1 MYFKRVGLKNICVFC
16 ASKDGNNETLRV
28 LAQELGEKIA
38 LNGLGLVY
46 GGAQIGLMGLVADA
60 TLASAGE
67 VIGVIPETLA
77 DREVAHPDI
86 TSLIVTRDM
95 HERKKK
101 MYELAD
107 GFIALPGGM
116 GTLEEIFEAA
126 TWTKLGM
133 HLNSR
138 YKPVVLLDDGKF
150 WKGMTE
156 FLDLQVSEG
165 FVSQDSRDIVA
176 SASSVDEAIRLVVNL
191 SLIHI

>member
-46 GGAQIGLMGLVADA
+46 GGAQIGLMGLVANA

-176 SASSVDEAIRLVVNL
+176 SASSVDEAIRLVVNRT
-191 SLIHI
+191 

>member
-95 HERKKK
+95 HERKKR

-176 SASSVDEAIRLVVNL
+176 STSSVDEAIRLVVNRT
-191 SLIHI
+191 

>member
-28 LAQELGEKIA
+28 LARELGEKIA

-60 TLASAGE
+60 TLESAGE

-165 FVSQDSRDIVA
+165 FISKDSRDIVA
-176 SASSVDEAIRLVVNL
+176 SASSVDEAIQLVVKRT
-191 SLIHI
+191 

>member
-38 LNGLGLVY
+38 RNGLGLVY

-95 HERKKK
+95 HERKKR

-176 SASSVDEAIRLVVNL
+176 SASSVDEAIRLVVNRT
-191 SLIHI
+191 

>member
-38 LNGLGLVY
+38 RNGLGLVY

-95 HERKKK
+95 HERKKR

-176 SASSVDEAIRLVVNL
+176 SASSVDEAIQLVVKRT
-191 SLIHI
+191 

>member
-16 ASKDGNNETLRV
+16 ASKDGNNETVRV

-95 HERKKK
+95 HERKKR

-176 SASSVDEAIRLVVNL
+176 SASSVDEAIRLVVNRT
-191 SLIHI
+191 

>member
-16 ASKDGNNETLRV
+16 ASKDGNNETVRV

-176 SASSVDEAIRLVVNL
+176 SASSVDEAIQLVVKRT
-191 SLIHI
+191 

>member
-95 HERKKK
+95 HERKKR

-133 HLNSR
+133 HLNSS

-165 FVSQDSRDIVA
+165 FVSQDSRDIVV
-176 SASSVDEAIRLVVNL
+176 SASSVDEAIRLVVNGT
-191 SLIHI
+191 

>member
-38 LNGLGLVY
+38 RNGLGLVY
-46 GGAQIGLMGLVADA
+46 GGAQIGLMGLVANA

-165 FVSQDSRDIVA
+165 FISKDSRDIVA
-176 SASSVDEAIRLVVNL
+176 SASSVDEAIQLVFKRT
-191 SLIHI
+191 

>member
-95 HERKKK
+95 HERKKR

-165 FVSQDSRDIVA
+165 FVSQDSRDIVV
-176 SASSVDEAIRLVVNL
+176 SASSVDEAIRLVVNGT
-191 SLIHI
+191 

>member
-95 HERKKK
+95 HERKKR

-150 WKGMTE
+150 WKSMTE

-176 SASSVDEAIRLVVNL
+176 SASSVDEAIRLVVNRT
-191 SLIHI
+191 

>member
-86 TSLIVTRDM
+86 TSLIVSRDM
-95 HERKKK
+95 HERKKR

-176 SASSVDEAIRLVVNL
+176 SASSVDEAIRLVVNRT
-191 SLIHI
+191 

>member
-95 HERKKK
+95 HERKKRI
-101 MYELAD
+101 YELAD

-176 SASSVDEAIRLVVNL
+176 SASSVDEAIRLVVNRT
-191 SLIHI
+191 

>member
-38 LNGLGLVY
+38 RNGLGLVY

-165 FVSQDSRDIVA
+165 FISKDSRDIVA
-176 SASSVDEAIRLVVNL
+176 SASSVDEAIRLVVNRT
-191 SLIHI
+191 

>member
-28 LAQELGEKIA
+28 LARELGEKIA

-46 GGAQIGLMGLVADA
+46 GGAQIGLMGLVANA

-176 SASSVDEAIRLVVNL
+176 SASSVDEAIRLVVNRT
-191 SLIHI
+191 

>member
-38 LNGLGLVY
+38 RNGLGLVY

-176 SASSVDEAIRLVVNL
+176 SASSVDEAIQLVVKRT
-191 SLIHI
+191 

>member
-28 LAQELGEKIA
+28 IAQELGEKIA

-95 HERKKK
+95 HERKKR

-176 SASSVDEAIRLVVNL
+176 SASSVDEAIRLVVNRT
-191 SLIHI
+191 

>member
-1 MYFKRVGLKNICVFC
+1 MGLKNICVFC

-28 LAQELGEKIA
+28 LARELGEKIA
-38 LNGLGLVY
+38 LNGFGLVY

-60 TLASAGE
+60 TLESAGE

-176 SASSVDEAIRLVVNL
+176 SASSVDEAIQLVVKRT
-191 SLIHI
+191 

>member
-16 ASKDGNNETLRV
+16 ASKDGNNETLRL
-28 LAQELGEKIA
+28 LAQELGKKIA

-60 TLASAGE
+60 TLASEGE

-176 SASSVDEAIRLVVNL
+176 SASSVDEAIQLVVKRT
-191 SLIHI
+191 

>member
-16 ASKDGNNETLRV
+16 ASKDGNNETVRV

-176 SASSVDEAIRLVVNL
+176 SASSVDEAIRLVVNRT
-191 SLIHI
+191 